1 MAAVGSSFTVMETS
15 VAAASPPPSNNHRY
29 LHSRGLPAEDIT
41 IHAGGGL
48 QRLQP
53 RHVSPVASCHNSVHY
68 DASTSSVEL
77 GIIQADSEAFSISR
91 DSARH
96 SSHLD
101 AKSVSSAI
109 GALVELT
116 AGPSGL
122 RSEYTL
128 SGVDLPSEISCCSSC
143 ASRPRGLSFAD
154 SEPAS
159 PPQRKVW
166 TTEQAASVSK
176 VDATRNN
183 VDTPPPD
190 LRRVVYKEG
199 YAGHQARAARVQ
211 PSCRAMQESS
221 PALASMW
228 SPRTPL
234 GESRLYS
241 PATTVSAG
249 MATNLHWAG
258 PRPKQQP
265 QRAAQSATRRAA
277 QMSVM

>member
-183 VDTPPPD
+183 VDTPPLICGVSCTRRGTPVIRQG
-190 LRRVVYKEG
+190 LPECNPRAERCRRV
-199 YAGHQARAARVQ
+199 ARHWPRCGLLGLRLGSPDFTALQ
-211 PSCRAMQESS
+211 PQSLRAWRQTSIGLVRGPSSS
-221 PALASMW
+221 PSGRRN
-228 SPRTPL
+228 PRR
-234 GESRLYS
+234 G
-241 PATTVSAG
+241 V
-249 MATNLHWAG
+249 
-258 PRPKQQP
+258 
-265 QRAAQSATRRAA
+265 QRK
-277 QMSVM
+277 